1 MASTAVCVRVTPR
14 MRTAY
19 AHCVR
24 ELPIEQAKSIEFQQ
38 IAAVFRAAKAAAAAA
53 AATPTAPA
61 APPATL
67 TYEQIQTLSRLYR
80 STLPADADVAAASA
94 NDTDAA
100 AADET
105 SPGRGYVHELLRGSS
120 VQPLPVARSTRRQD
134 PEFKRYLEE
143 QRIKQERREYN
154 RMVADLPGNRFAADR
169 AEREEMSSMGSEYA
183 SAQRDI
189 GHGINV
195 LTLMATGFIVFYYVG
210 TSLFPHNQVFAI
222 LTGLLGLIAAL
233 MLEVCLF
240 LVREQ
245 KKELVESAQ
254 EKMARAEKA
263 RVREHTR
270 RTAAETQ
277 MELKRREMMVL
288 NKQTNA
294 VAATTAGHQATDDS
308 KLD

>member
-1 MASTAVCVRVTPR
+1 
-14 MRTAY
+14 
-19 AHCVR
+19 
-24 ELPIEQAKSIEFQQ
+24 
-38 IAAVFRAAKAAAAAA
+38 
-53 AATPTAPA
+53 
-61 APPATL
+61 
-67 TYEQIQTLSRLYR
+67 LYR
-80 STLPADADVAAASA
+80 STLPADADAAAASA
-94 NDTDAA
+94 NGDADADAA
-100 AADET
+100 ADDET

-263 RVREHTR
+263 RVREHSR

-277 MELKRREMMVL
+277 MELKRREMMVR

-294 VAATTAGHQATDDS
+294 AAATTAGDQATDDS